1 MKRLLKISGNRM
13 LRHFG
18 SFIRNHRGVAMAE
31 FAMMLPILMLLT
43 AGSFEVARYALMTQK
58 LDRIAA
64 TLSDLI
70 ARSNVETITE
80 TEISNIINSALYMA
94 QPFDITGENMIVLT
108 SVQGRTGQAPEILSQ
123 RVSGSILGTSSAIGS
138 TVGGDATLP
147 AAFPD
152 AGSGETLSDGETLI
166 IAEVYYNY
174 SPYLIGD
181 IGFFGSMKI
190 RSNAYFR
197 PRFTDTI
204 TFPASP

>member
-1 MKRLLKISGNRM
+1 MKKMLIGIYDRLEIWV
-13 LRHFG
+13 F
-18 SFIRNHRGVAMAE
+18 SFARNHRGVAMVE
-31 FAMMLPILMLLT
+31 FAMILPLLMLL
-43 AGSFEVARYALMTQK
+43 AGGSFEVARYALMTQK

-70 ARSNVETITE
+70 ARSDVEDITE
-80 TEISNIINSALYMA
+80 AEISNIVDSALYMA
-94 QPFDITGENMIVLT
+94 QPFDISSGSMVVLT

-123 RVSGSILGTSSAIGS
+123 RVDGSISGVSSPIGS

-152 AGSGETLSDGETLI
+152 AGSGETLADGETLI
-166 IAEVYYNY
+166 IAEVYYDY
-174 SPYLIGD
+174 SPYLTGSM
-181 IGFFGSMKI
+181 GFFGDMLL
-190 RSNAYFR
+190 RARAYFR